1 MYNKKNNNKK
11 QNFNFSFLIQN
22 ASFDNLTPSDFYN
35 CISEFS
41 TKHLDIK
48 TQQTFGERQK
58 RNLITFD
65 SNNKAHIRSATV
77 MALNYVFKKTLLLH
91 FSCSTTEK
99 NTHFCFSCALFTCLT
114 QNLIKHLQL
123 VQNTEARSSL
133 KLNVCVLMVCS
144 H

>member
-1 MYNKKNNNKK
+1 M
-11 QNFNFSFLIQN
+11 IQN

-58 RNLITFD
+58 RNPHFYILAHNTPSVKNLGITFD

-99 NTHFCFSCALFTCLT
+99 NTHFCFNCALFTCLT